1 VAGSKHEHGM
11 ISDINVTPL
20 VDITLVLLIIL
31 MVTSSFV
38 TTSAVPLDLPTARRT
53 ETVSAAFSIIMT
65 STGVMHVDG
74 EPVLAESALLT
85 AARSALARDP
95 ATRAVIHAEG
105 NVPHRRVLRAMDVLR
120 QAGMAR
126 IAFAALP
133 EDP

>member
-1 VAGSKHEHGM
+1 MAGSKHEHGM

-31 MVTSSFV
+31 MVTSKFV
-38 TTSAVPLDLPTARRT
+38 TTSAVPLDLPTARRA
-53 ETVSAAFSIIMT
+53 EAVSAAFSIIMT
-65 STGVMHVDG
+65 SAGMMQIDG
-74 EPVLAESALLT
+74 EPVRAEGALLD

-105 NVPHRRVLRAMDVLR
+105 DVPHRRVLRAMDLLR
-120 QAGMAR
+120 EAGMAR

-133 EDP
+133 EEP